1 MKILIDNGH
10 GSNTV
15 GKRSPDGRLM
25 EWKYAREIAQGI
37 VNALRMRGHDAMLL
51 TPEETDVSLKNRV
64 LRANQEMRRAGGA
77 SKCVLVSIHCNAAGK
92 DGRWHSAR
100 GWGAYVGLNASK
112 RSKLLA
118 KLLASEAERCGL
130 RVRKPSAEQPYWT
143 QSLAV
148 CRDTLCP
155 AVLTENLFQDNR
167 EDVAYLL
174 SGVGRATIIRL
185 HVEAIERYIKAYEI

>member
-25 EWKYAREIAQGI
+25 EWRYAREIARGI
-37 VNALRMRGHDAMLL
+37 VNALRTRGYDAMLL
-51 TPEETDVSLKNRV
+51 TPEETDVSLSNRV
-64 LRANQEMRRAGGA
+64 LRANQETRRAGGA
-77 SKCVLVSIHCNAAGK
+77 GKCVLVSIHCNAAGK
-92 DGRWHSAR
+92 DGRWHAAR
-100 GWGAYVGLNASK
+100 GWGAYVGLKASK

-118 KLLASEAERCGL
+118 KLLASEAEQCGL
-130 RVRKPSAEQPYWT
+130 RVRKPSPEQPFWT
-143 QSLAV
+143 QNLAV

-174 SGVGRATIIRL
+174 SGEGRATIIRL
-185 HVEAIERYIKAYEI
+185 HVEAIERYIRAYS